1 LLCSVKSLTLNLI
14 SSTAWSIHT
23 DPRAYI
29 LYVSGILSGMGSG
42 CGPVSMAMM
51 VDLIPGDMREQGF
64 PMMNL
69 FGVPGGL
76 VVFAIAYF
84 LLHKHL
90 TTYTVFWSIS
100 LSTDFI
106 CLAFL
111 VTLLPE
117 TMPDSLKKDMDKWD
131 FFPGTYY
138 WQAVRIIFKY
148 PLLIGI
154 CVCICLW
161 NFSGRG
167 MGSVAWNQLWMGP
180 LKMRQEESLIP
191 GLVGMLCGIPANII
205 ATIVI
210 PRVGVWPA
218 IFFGSFFGLFLGL
231 MSNVWPVYWMNYY
244 DCWNGTHCGNGDWGT
259 ELFIAKWGGTI
270 GGTVLGTFVGAIS
283 GPAGTAMISMQVKQ
297 TEQASIQAAFNL
309 VGNLSGMYAPLYFT

>member
-1 LLCSVKSLTLNLI
+1 MRRVKSLFLNLV
-14 SSTAWSIHT
+14 SSTPWSIHT
-23 DPRAYI
+23 DPDALI

-42 CGPVSMAMM
+42 CGPVSMAML

-69 FGVPGGL
+69 FGIPGAL
-76 VVFAIAYF
+76 VVFFIAYS

-90 TTYTVFWSIS
+90 TTYTLFWSIS

-117 TMPDSLKKDMDKWD
+117 TMPDSLKKDLDKWD

-138 WQAVRIIFKY
+138 WQAIKIIFKY

-154 CVCICLW
+154 SICIMLW
-161 NFSGRG
+161 SFSGRG
-167 MGSVAWNQLWMGP
+167 MGSVSWNQLWSGP
-180 LKMRQEESLIP
+180 LKFRQEEGLIP
-191 GLVGMLCGIPANII
+191 WIIGMLCGIPANII

-218 IFFGSFFGLFLGL
+218 IFFGSFFGLFLGM

-244 DCWNGTHCGNGDWGT
+244 ACWTGTHCGNGDWGT
-259 ELFIAKWGGTI
+259 PLFIAKWGGTL

-309 VGNLSGMYAPLYFT
+309 VGALSGMYAPLYFT